1 MKNISASIK
10 AKLQNQARAEK
21 IQLNHLLESFALSRF
36 FARLSESEYADSFIL
51 KGAQLFTLWSGSLHR
66 PTRDADFLSF
76 GSASSD
82 DLQKILENICQIQP
96 RDSDGLEWE
105 IMDVFPIREDNCYG
119 GVRGKLTALLGTI
132 RIPVQIDVGFGDSIT
147 PEAVRLAWS
156 MPLGFKNVTLLTY
169 QAETSIAE
177 KLHAA
182 VELETTNSRMKDF
195 YDLYWLCQHFDFKGN
210 VLQSAIHA
218 TFKRRDTEIPKQTPL
233 AFTHAFYS
241 REDKMTQ
248 WSAFLRKNKL
258 TSRPLNEIMASLDS
272 FLTPV
277 LLSQVTSQVWTSSEG
292 WAPPHQSN
300 SISSQS

>member
-76 GSASSD
+76 GSAAPD
-82 DLQKILENICQIQP
+82 DLQNILESICQIQP
-96 RDSDGLEWE
+96 EDADGLEWQ
-105 IMDVFPIREDNCYG
+105 IVSVLPIREDNLYG

-132 RIPVQIDVGFGDSIT
+132 RIRVQIDVGFGDSIT
-147 PEAVRLAWS
+147 PEAVRLEWS

-195 YDLYWLCQHFDFKGN
+195 YDLFWLCQHLDFEGS
-210 VLQSAIHA
+210 VLESAIHA
-218 TFKRRDTEIPKQTPL
+218 TFKRRDTEVPEQTPL
-233 AFTHAFYS
+233 AFTPIFYS

-248 WSAFLRKNKL
+248 WLAFLRKNNL
-258 TSRPLNEIMASLDS
+258 TSCSLPEVMASLDS

-277 LLSQVTSQVWTSSEG
+277 LLGKVTSQVWTPSGG
-292 WAPPHQSN
+292 WAPPVKQTSLK
-300 SISSQS
+300 Q